1 MKAKFGWVYQ
11 LHGSYADYSIYFPN
25 SFRTTINISPKW
37 GPKIR
42 KTSFDDRTESWITGE
57 KEQGFRKN
65 NETHRCLS
73 TYSSKEFKFLRWKA
87 MTSSYIHPSSHLKME
102 HGSQGYSS
110 SLSILQ
116 PSYPSYPSTFQLTV
130 FQHLKLEFHGISL
143 TPATSPAARFKV
155 YVVVSSR
162 KKTTGIANRKSNNC
176 QFAKE
181 IIWTTPPLLGSML
194 IFQGVPH
201 SSLSKNWN
209 NNPLVYMAAIH
220 LVDWF
225 TCTIHSTPHWTKNVA
240 LSIALYP

>member
-1 MKAKFGWVYQ
+1 MNHWWKRTGIPEKQWDTPVSLTLLVQGIQVPEMK
-11 LHGSYADYSIYFPN
+11 SYDLI
-25 SFRTTINISPKW
+25 I
-37 GPKIR
+37 
-42 KTSFDDRTESWITGE
+42 
-57 KEQGFRKN
+57 
-65 NETHRCLS
+65 
-73 TYSSKEFKFLRWKA
+73 
-87 MTSSYIHPSSHLKME
+87 YIHPDSHLKME

-116 PSYPSYPSTFQLTV
+116 PSYPSTFQLTV

-181 IIWTTPPLLGSML
+181 NIWTKPPLLGSML

-209 NNPLVYMAAIH
+209 NHPLVYMAAIH
-220 LVDWF
+220 LVQMQCILPCSMIHVYNTYIYIYIHILPHIEPNESF
-225 TCTIHSTPHWTKNVA
+225 HRMHCTHKGFDF
-240 LSIALYP
+240 